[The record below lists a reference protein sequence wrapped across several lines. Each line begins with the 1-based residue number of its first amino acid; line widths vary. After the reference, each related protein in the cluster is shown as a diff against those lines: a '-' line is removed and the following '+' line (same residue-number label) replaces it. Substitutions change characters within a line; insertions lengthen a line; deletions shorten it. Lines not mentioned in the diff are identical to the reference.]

1 MIAEGTIS
9 AIIFI
14 STVQSKLVSEEVM
27 DTNNKLSPRW
37 LLIVGHLGVVML
49 MLACA
54 AAGLGTASVEGGTL
68 QVDNGVVEIVDDNG
82 DQLPVAGDSTFEL
95 TTALESLDPWTV
107 AGQTL
112 ETNESTD
119 IEDGL
124 QVGDLVHVRG
134 LILDDGTWVAYSIER
149 AEEEET
155 QPTIVIIGVVSSVD
169 PWIVNGITLNV
180 TETTDI
186 QGDITVGM
194 LVRVEILLL
203 PNGTWQVLSIA
214 PLGDLTEVPEC
225 ATVIATVVAVNGD
238 QVQFLGWPSV
248 TLDEDVVIEGEDGAI
263 TLSPDQKV
271 IAVVCPSEDGQIV
284 IVQIIIINIT
294 PDDDGEAPAEGEKAL
309 VCHKPNNKKGGK
321 TLSISTSAVP
331 AHLGHGD
338 TLGACP

>member
-1 MIAEGTIS
+1 
-9 AIIFI
+9 
-14 STVQSKLVSEEVM
+14 M
-27 DTNNKLSPRW
+27 DTKNKLSPRW
-37 LLIVGHLGVVML
+37 LLIVGQLGIVML

-54 AAGLGTASVEGGTL
+54 TIGLGAASVEGGTL

-82 DQLPVAGDSTFEL
+82 DKLPVAGDSTFEF
-95 TTALESLDPWTV
+95 TAALESLDPWTV

-124 QVGDLVHVRG
+124 QVGDMVHVRG
-134 LILDDGTWVAYSIER
+134 LILDDGTWLAYSIER
-149 AEEEET
+149 AEEET

-180 TETTDI
+180 TETTNI
-186 QGDITVGM
+186 QGTITVGM

-203 PNGTWQVLSIA
+203 PDGTWQVLSIA

-225 ATVIATVVAVNGD
+225 ATVIATVVSVNGN
-238 QVQFLGWPSV
+238 QVQFLGWPSI
-248 TLDEDVVIEGEDGAI
+248 TLDEDVVIEGSEDEGEQGALI
-263 TLSPDQKV
+263 LTPGQEV
-271 IAVVCPSEDGQIV
+271 IVVVCPSDEGQVV
-284 IVQIIIINIT
+284 IVQIIIINT
-294 PDDDGEAPAEGEKAL
+294 DDGGGTPVEGEKAL
-309 VCHKPNNKKGGK
+309 VCHKPNHKKGGK

-338 TLGACP
+338 TLGVCP

>member
-1 MIAEGTIS
+1 
-9 AIIFI
+9 
-14 STVQSKLVSEEVM
+14 M

-37 LLIVGHLGVVML
+37 LLIVGQLGVVML

-82 DQLPVAGDSTFEL
+82 EQLPVAGDSTFEL

-149 AEEEET
+149 AEEAET
-155 QPTIVIIGVVSSVD
+155 QPTIIIIGVVSSVD

-203 PNGTWQVLSIA
+203 PDGTWQVLSIA

-225 ATVIATVVAVNGD
+225 ATVIATVVSVNGN
-238 QVQFLGWPSV
+238 QVQFLGWPSL
-248 TLDEDVVIEGEDGAI
+248 TLDEDVVIEESEDDGEQGVA
-263 TLSPDQKV
+263 TLTPGQEV
-271 IAVVCPSEDGQIV
+271 IVVVCPSDEGQVV

-294 PDDDGEAPAEGEKAL
+294 PDDDVETPVEGEKVL
-309 VCHKPNNKKGGK
+309 VCHKPNNKKGGN
-321 TLSISTSAVP
+321 TLSISSSAVP

>member
-1 MIAEGTIS
+1 
-9 AIIFI
+9 
-14 STVQSKLVSEEVM
+14 M
-27 DTNNKLSPRW
+27 DGNNKLSPRW
-37 LLIVGHLGVVML
+37 LLILGQLGIVML

-54 AAGLGTASVEGGTL
+54 TIGLGTASVDGGTL

-82 DQLPVAGDSTFEL
+82 DQLPVAGDSTFDL
-95 TTALESLDPWTV
+95 TVALESLDPWTV

-124 QVGDLVHVRG
+124 QVGDMVHVRG
-134 LILDDGTWVAYSIER
+134 LILDDGTWLAYSIER
-149 AEEEET
+149 AEEET

-180 TETTDI
+180 TETTNI
-186 QGDITVGM
+186 QGTITVGM

-203 PNGTWQVLSIA
+203 PDGTWQVLSIA

-225 ATVIATVVAVNGD
+225 ATVIATVVSVNGN
-238 QVQFLGWPSV
+238 QVQFLGWPSL
-248 TLDEDVVIEGEDGAI
+248 TLDEDVVIEESEDEGEQGVA
-263 TLSPDQKV
+263 TLTPGQEV
-271 IAVVCPSEDGQIV
+271 IVVVCPSDEGQVV

-294 PDDDGEAPAEGEKAL
+294 PDDDVETPVEGEKVL
-309 VCHKPNNKKGGK
+309 VCHKPDNKKGGN
-321 TLSISTSAVP
+321 TLSISSSAVP

>member
-1 MIAEGTIS
+1 
-9 AIIFI
+9 
-14 STVQSKLVSEEVM
+14 M
-27 DTNNKLSPRW
+27 DTKNKLSPRW
-37 LLIVGHLGVVML
+37 LLIVGQLGIVML

-54 AAGLGTASVEGGTL
+54 TIGLGAASVEGGTL

-95 TTALESLDPWTV
+95 TAALESLDPWTV

-124 QVGDLVHVRG
+124 QAGDLVHVRG
-134 LILDDGTWVAYSIER
+134 LILDNGTWLAYSIER
-149 AEEEET
+149 AEAEET
-155 QPTIVIIGVVSSVD
+155 QPTIVIIGLVSSVD

-186 QGDITVGM
+186 QGTITVGM

-203 PNGTWQVLSIA
+203 PDGTWQVLSIA
-214 PLGDLTEVPEC
+214 PLGDLAEVPEC
-225 ATVIATVVAVNGD
+225 ATVIATVVSVNGN
-238 QVQFLGWPSV
+238 QVQFLGWPSIA
-248 TLDEDVVIEGEDGAI
+248 LDEDVVIEGSEDEGEQGVV
-263 TLSPDQKV
+263 TLTPGQDV
-271 IAVVCPSEDGQIV
+271 IVVVCPSDEGQIV

-294 PDDDGEAPAEGEKAL
+294 PDDDVETPVEGEKAL
-309 VCHKPNNKKGGK
+309 VCHKPNHKKGGK

>member
-1 MIAEGTIS
+1 
-9 AIIFI
+9 
-14 STVQSKLVSEEVM
+14 M
-27 DTNNKLSPRW
+27 DGNNKLSPRW
-37 LLIVGHLGVVML
+37 LLILGQLGIVML

-54 AAGLGTASVEGGTL
+54 TIGLGTASVDGGTL

-82 DQLPVAGDSTFEL
+82 DQLPVAVDSTFDL
-95 TTALESLDPWTV
+95 TVALESLDPWTV

-124 QVGDLVHVRG
+124 QVGDMVHVRG
-134 LILDDGTWVAYSIER
+134 LILDDGTWLAYSIER
-149 AEEEET
+149 AEEET

-180 TETTDI
+180 TETTNI
-186 QGDITVGM
+186 QGTITVGM

-203 PNGTWQVLSIA
+203 PDGTWQVLSIA

-225 ATVIATVVAVNGD
+225 ATVIATVVSVNGN
-238 QVQFLGWPSV
+238 QVQFLGWPSI
-248 TLDEDVVIEGEDGAI
+248 TLDEDVVIEGSEDEGEQGALI
-263 TLSPDQKV
+263 LTPGQEV
-271 IAVVCPSEDGQIV
+271 IVVVCPSDDGQVV
-284 IVQIIIINIT
+284 IVQIIIINTT
-294 PDDDGEAPAEGEKAL
+294 PDDGGGTPVEGEKAL
-309 VCHKPNNKKGGK
+309 VCHKPNHKKGGK

>member
-1 MIAEGTIS
+1 
-9 AIIFI
+9 
-14 STVQSKLVSEEVM
+14 M
-27 DTNNKLSPRW
+27 DGNNKLSPRW
-37 LLIVGHLGVVML
+37 LLILGQLGIVML

-54 AAGLGTASVEGGTL
+54 TIGLGTASVEGGTL

-82 DQLPVAGDSTFEL
+82 DQLPVAGDSTFDL
-95 TTALESLDPWTV
+95 TVALESLDPWTV

-124 QVGDLVHVRG
+124 QVGDMVHVRG
-134 LILDDGTWVAYSIER
+134 LILDDGTWLAYSIER
-149 AEEEET
+149 AEEET

-169 PWIVNGITLNV
+169 PWIVNGITLNA
-180 TETTDI
+180 TETTNI
-186 QGDITVGM
+186 QGTITVGM

-203 PNGTWQVLSIA
+203 PDGTWQVLSIA

-225 ATVIATVVAVNGD
+225 ATVIATVVSVNGN
-238 QVQFLGWPSV
+238 QVQFLGWPSI
-248 TLDEDVVIEGEDGAI
+248 TLDEDVVIEGSEDEGEQGALI
-263 TLSPDQKV
+263 LTPGQEV
-271 IAVVCPSEDGQIV
+271 IVVVCPSDEGQVV
-284 IVQIIIINIT
+284 IVQIIIINT
-294 PDDDGEAPAEGEKAL
+294 DDGGGTPVEGEKAL
-309 VCHKPNNKKGGK
+309 VCHKPNHKKGGK

>member
-1 MIAEGTIS
+1 
-9 AIIFI
+9 
-14 STVQSKLVSEEVM
+14 M
-27 DTNNKLSPRW
+27 DGNNKLSPRW
-37 LLIVGHLGVVML
+37 LLILGQLGIVML

-54 AAGLGTASVEGGTL
+54 TIGLGTASVDGGTL

-82 DQLPVAGDSTFEL
+82 DQLPVAGDSTFDL
-95 TTALESLDPWTV
+95 TVALESLDPWTV

-124 QVGDLVHVRG
+124 QVGDMVHVRG
-134 LILDDGTWVAYSIER
+134 LILDDGTWLAYSIER
-149 AEEEET
+149 AEEET

-180 TETTDI
+180 TETTNI
-186 QGDITVGM
+186 QGTITVGM

-203 PNGTWQVLSIA
+203 PDGTWQVLSIA

-225 ATVIATVVAVNGD
+225 ATVIATVVSVNGN
-238 QVQFLGWPSV
+238 QVQFLGWPSL
-248 TLDEDVVIEGEDGAI
+248 TLDEDVVIEESEDDGEQGVA
-263 TLSPDQKV
+263 TLTPGQEV
-271 IAVVCPSEDGQIV
+271 IVVVCPSDEGQVV

-294 PDDDGEAPAEGEKAL
+294 PDDDVETPVEGEKVL
-309 VCHKPNNKKGGK
+309 VCHKPDNKKGGN
-321 TLSISTSAVP
+321 TLSISSSAVP

>member
-1 MIAEGTIS
+1 
-9 AIIFI
+9 
-14 STVQSKLVSEEVM
+14 M
-27 DTNNKLSPRW
+27 DTNNKLGPRW
-37 LLIVGHLGVVML
+37 LLIVGQLGVVML

-54 AAGLGTASVEGGTL
+54 TIGLGTASVEAGTL
-68 QVDNGVVEIVDDNG
+68 QVDNGVVEILDENG
-82 DQLPVAGDSTFEL
+82 DSVPVAGASTFEL
-95 TTALESLDPWTV
+95 TAALESLDPWTV
-107 AGQTL
+107 AGRAL
-112 ETNESTD
+112 ETNTSTD

-124 QVGDLVHVRG
+124 QVGDMVHVRG
-134 LILDDGTWVAYSIER
+134 LILDDGTWVASSIER

-194 LVRVEILLL
+194 LVRIEILLL
-203 PNGTWQVLSIA
+203 PDGTWQVLSIA

-309 VCHKPNNKKGGK
+309 VCHKPHNKKGGK